1 MTVGGLLIAG
11 GLGLLVWTVV
21 LFDRWGEGTL
31 GVGELLG
38 EPVHLVVHGPY
49 RHMRNPMI
57 SAVLCILLGEAAVM
71 ASGWLL
77 GWVAIF
83 LALRLTVIRF
93 WEEPH
98 LVRRYGNEYVEYR
111 RHVPRWFPE
120 SLPGGNTSWTGSS
133 PARRLIRAR
142 ARHRR
147 ARAWRPRHHY
157 RARHPF
163 VGRSVRAVR
172 GRSAAASAR
181 CHRPGGDFEAVGR
194 FGSERPAMG
203 AGIYQQ
209 RLPCRDEHRAGEL
222 HYSLYL

>member
-1 MTVGGLLIAG
+1 MTYTREQQLWWRHLISVLVAPVTVTLVIPALIVAATGERGPDLNSPAGIGLVTVGGLLIAG

-111 RHVPRWFPE
+111 RHVPRWFPRI
-120 SLPGGNTSWTGSS
+120 S
-133 PARRLIRAR
+133 ARR
-142 ARHRR
+142 
-147 ARAWRPRHHY
+147 
-157 RARHPF
+157 
-163 VGRSVRAVR
+163 
-172 GRSAAASAR
+172 
-181 CHRPGGDFEAVGR
+181 
-194 FGSERPAMG
+194 
-203 AGIYQQ
+203 
-209 RLPCRDEHRAGEL
+209 
-222 HYSLYL
+222 